1 MSDEEIESVLAVREA
16 VNGVTAQWG
25 RPYWRECAAKGRR
38 PAEFMHA
45 MATAG
50 LLGLGVPEELGGSGG
65 GITELVALGE
75 ALGLAGVPLSGYV
88 VVPLFSRVPI
98 VKYGTPEQLEL
109 AVNPTLTGDPSIAFA
124 FTEPDSGTNTF
135 AMRTKAERTEKGWL
149 INGQKT
155 YISGAEESTS
165 MLVAAR
171 TGPVDGRA
179 KLTLFV
185 MPTDTP
191 GVSMTRLSI
200 RVNEPEAQYA
210 VFFDDVAVP
219 DSAVLGEPEMGARY
233 LFEGLNPERLVA
245 AAATIGLGEFA
256 LAKGVEYARRRAP
269 FGVPIGSYQAVAHP
283 MARAKVGLEAARL
296 FTHKGAAVCDAGG
309 DAGALSNM
317 AKLLASESA
326 WAAAD
331 ATMQALGGAAFDSE
345 NEVLQL
351 LPSLRLTRI
360 APINNEMILNYV
372 SSTILGLPRSY

>member
-1 MSDEEIESVLAVREA
+1 MSYKASESVIAVREA
-16 VNGVTAQWG
+16 VRGVTAQWG

-38 PAEFMHA
+38 PSEFMRA
-45 MATAG
+45 MADAG
-50 LLGLGVPEELGGSGG
+50 LLGLGVPEEMGGAGG
-65 GITELVALGE
+65 GVTELVALGE
-75 ALGLAGVPLSGYV
+75 ALGLVGVPLNGYV
-88 VVPLFSRVPI
+88 VVPLFSRVPV
-98 VKYGTPEQLEL
+98 VKYGTPEQVEM

-124 FTEPDSGTNTF
+124 FTEPDSGTNSF
-135 AMRTKAERTEKGWL
+135 AMRTKAERTGTGWL

-155 YISGAEESTS
+155 FISGAEESTS

-171 TGPVDGRA
+171 TGLVEGRV

-191 GVSMTRLSI
+191 GVSMTKMSI
-200 RVNEPEAQYA
+200 RVNEPESQYA

-219 DSAVLGEPEMGARY
+219 DSAVLGEPEKGANY

-245 AAATIGLGEFA
+245 AAATVGLGEFA
-256 LAKGVEYARRRAP
+256 LTKGVEYATQRAP
-269 FGVPIGSYQAVAHP
+269 FGAPIGSYQAVAHP

-296 FTHKGAAVCDAGG
+296 FVYEGAELFDAGG
-309 DAGALSNM
+309 DAGNLSNM

-331 ATMQALGGAAFDSE
+331 AVLQAFGGAAFDTE
-345 NEVLQL
+345 NDVMQL

-360 APINNEMILNYV
+360 APVNNEMILNYV
-372 SSTILGLPRSY
+372 SSKMLGLPRSY